1 MKRALL
7 KWSFLGVIALLF
19 SSCASKEGAALE
31 MTSQYDNCMNI
42 LKQDKK
48 SENLCKLATTEQ
60 VVFLSEENDNAKYM
74 YYHYNESNE
83 AILQMAALYT
93 LQKKH
98 NFFAI
103 AYPESLSN
111 FNGSIVQSAQEF
123 FNQCNIHIGNF
134 VLLNSDPCNLHA
146 NETLGQIGIV
156 TYEKKPTHPLTYDAN
171 EVMKY
176 LDEEDLLI
184 DEIKFTRFGILRVK
198 E

>member
-1 MKRALL
+1 MKFNVVTWSLL
-7 KWSFLGVIALLF
+7 GAVTLLL
-19 SSCASKEGAALE
+19 SGCASKEGAALE
-31 MTSQYDNCMNI
+31 MTNQYDNCMNI
-42 LKQDKK
+42 LNYDKK
-48 SENLCKLATTEQ
+48 NEKLCKLATTEQ

-111 FNGSIVQSAQEF
+111 FNGSIVQTAEEF

-134 VLLNSDPCNLHA
+134 VLLNSDPCNLHN
-146 NETLGQIGIV
+146 NENIGQIGIV
-156 TYEKKPTHPLTYDAN
+156 TYEEKPTHPLSYDAN
-171 EVMKY
+171 LVMKY
-176 LDEEDLLI
+176 LTEEDLLI
-184 DEIKFTRFGILRVK
+184 DEIKFTRFGILRGN